1 MNFKY
6 TPMKSFSLLLFICFS
21 FFMKNATVAQ
31 SKMEEQ
37 PEKIQYEYQ
46 FSPRTRVIV
55 APGIKYLMDLHNPA
69 LQGTMLSMVL
79 NAGIQYSLF

>member
-1 MNFKY
+1 
-6 TPMKSFSLLLFICFS
+6 
-21 FFMKNATVAQ
+21 
-31 SKMEEQ
+31 MEEQ

-69 LQGTMLSMVL
+69 LQGTMLSMGL

>member
-1 MNFKY
+1 
-6 TPMKSFSLLLFICFS
+6 
-21 FFMKNATVAQ
+21 MKNATVAQ

-46 FSPRTRVIV
+46 FSPRTHVIV

-69 LQGTMLSMVL
+69 LQGTMLSMGL